1 MRRRLYL
8 VYFTDIVLLSFF
20 KTCCFI
26 SFSFLSSGRFAQ
38 PVQAEEA
45 AAECHGS
52 MIGAS
57 TLLAVE
63 QMNATMAQKMNLHV
77 AVDGSLI
84 IGSDGTSM
92 AGGGGSSISGMRPM
106 TSFDSHIHMTNMA
119 SPFKTSTSSMLN
131 TPSSG
136 ATLTRRGKGGAGSSS
151 SSRNGSL
158 GPSRHRIDADDDN
171 DDKDMADPTSSAAL
185 LRTRSASE
193 ELYLKPS
200 RQKSICQK
208 IAEYFFSY

>member
-20 KTCCFI
+20 KTTFYL
-26 SFSFLSSGRFAQ
+26 FFSSGRFAQ

-77 AVDGSLI
+77 ALDGSLI

-119 SPFKTSTSSMLN
+119 SPFKTSSSSMLN

-151 SSRNGSL
+151 SSSRNGSL
-158 GPSRHRIDADDDN
+158 GSSRHRIDANDDN